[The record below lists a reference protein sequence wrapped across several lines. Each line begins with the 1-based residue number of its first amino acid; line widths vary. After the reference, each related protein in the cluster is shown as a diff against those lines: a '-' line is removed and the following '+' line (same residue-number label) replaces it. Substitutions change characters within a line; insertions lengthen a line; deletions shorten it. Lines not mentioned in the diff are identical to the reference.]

1 MAENI
6 HPGWYGKLPSTGD
19 FLQRRLP
26 EPIVA
31 SWSNWFQQGLTWW
44 HYHNDVSSNDFLRAP
59 VWNFVL
65 PATPG
70 VQRIQMGC
78 LLPSRDRVGRAWPL
92 LALRSFSL
100 SEWHPAQ
107 LALSGDWYHELGDTL
122 LHGVRDRLSP
132 DAMESR
138 LLALPPLPMP
148 KNQRSAIMDVIGY
161 QNLPIT
167 LGWREVADNFDPQRY
182 ISYWWSNRSDG
193 YPHATHKHSGNLTA
207 QLFSLLF
214 NPAAGAQPGR
224 NGLYPPMFE

>member
-1 MAENI
+1 MPERLN
-6 HPGWYGKLPSTGD
+6 PGWYGKLPVTGD

-31 SWSNWFQQGLTWW
+31 SWSNWFQQGLTHW
-44 HYHNDVSSNDFLRAP
+44 HHHTGASTLEFLRAP

-65 PATPG
+65 PATPAA
-70 VQRIQMGC
+70 QRIQMGC

-92 LALRSFSL
+92 LATRSFAVN
-100 SEWHPAQ
+100 EWHPAQ
-107 LALSGDWYHELGDTL
+107 LSISGDWYQELGDAL
-122 LHGVRDRLSP
+122 LHGVRDGLSP
-132 DAMESR
+132 DELEAS
-138 LLALPPLPMP
+138 LLALPPLSVPE
-148 KNQRSAIMDVIGY
+148 KQRSPIMDVIGY
-161 QNLPIT
+161 QDLPCT
-167 LGWREVADNFDPQRY
+167 LSWREVADSFDPQRH

-214 NPAAGAQPGR
+214 NPAAGAPPGR